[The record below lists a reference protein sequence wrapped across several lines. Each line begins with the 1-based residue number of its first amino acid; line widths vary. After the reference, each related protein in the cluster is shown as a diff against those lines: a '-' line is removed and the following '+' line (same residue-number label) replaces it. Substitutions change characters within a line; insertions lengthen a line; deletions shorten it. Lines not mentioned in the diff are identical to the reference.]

1 MYDVKYL
8 AKKHLR
14 TTIAQISYLLICFKI
29 TYDVIRLR
37 MVDIITLRKKCPYS
51 EFFWSVFYRSRTEYG
66 DLFRKSPYSFR
77 MRKKGPEKLQIRT
90 VFVQCKVKTKLTPD
104 KPIDDR

>member
-51 EFFWSVFYRSRTEYG
+51 YFTAFGLNTEIYSVNLHIHSECGKKDQKNSKYG
-66 DLFRKSPYSFR
+66 QFLCSVRLKR
-77 MRKKGPEKLQIRT
+77 N
-90 VFVQCKVKTKLTPD
+90 
-104 KPIDDR
+104 